1 MADLTLFHNPKCS
14 TSRKVE
20 EALGAAGAE
29 YETVLYLKTPPS
41 QGDLER
47 IIGHLD
53 DPVADLVRKDKRF
66 SELGLVADDYTD
78 QASVIALLLEHPE
91 LLQRP
96 IIESDSRAAIG
107 RPPEDVVASFIG

>member
-14 TSRKVE
+14 TSRKVD
-20 EALGAAGAE
+20 EALTAAGVDHDV
-29 YETVLYLKTPPS
+29 VLYLKDPL
-41 QGDLER
+41 DRVALER

-66 SELGLVADDYTD
+66 AELGLSADDYVTPD
-78 QASVIALLLEHPE
+78 AVVGLLLEHPE

-96 IIESDSRAAIG
+96 ILETSERAAIG
-107 RPPEDVVASFIG
+107 RPPEDVVASFLG